1 MNRIFKFFSCVFL
14 IVASVSSY
22 SNKAANYGDI
32 SIQADIVTLN
42 KANNEL
48 LLEKN
53 IIIGFGNFTIVG
65 NKALLS
71 YEKKKLTNIETLIKK
86 GYKLTG
92 ELNAQSK
99 PVVVKKNKEIFSSVK
114 VFSST
119 YGFDYTTICAEIKS
133 GLSPDKIIEKRDD

>member
-71 YEKKKLTNIETLIKK
+71 YEKKKLTIDGSPASINSEDSQINGNAKRFIIHPNLSLEML
-86 GYKLTG
+86 GDA
-92 ELNAQSK
+92 ELVEDNNSIYAQ
-99 PVVVKKNKEIFSSVK
+99 
-114 VFSST
+114 
-119 YGFDYTTICAEIKS
+119 
-133 GLSPDKIIEKRDD
+133 KILYQINSND